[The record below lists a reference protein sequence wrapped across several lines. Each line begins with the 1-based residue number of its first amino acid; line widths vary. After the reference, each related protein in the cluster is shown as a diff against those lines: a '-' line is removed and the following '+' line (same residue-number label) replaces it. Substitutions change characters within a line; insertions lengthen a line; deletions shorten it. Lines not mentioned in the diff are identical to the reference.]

1 MNNESYSCSFLT
13 RVHSFVTFHKNFR
26 RNSVFSEWS
35 LIFGPLYSKHQFS
48 WSHIK
53 KFPNNYITNLFRP
66 FFTEITFKIILTF
79 NSFKYTKIFHFVQKY
94 ELEYFQ
100 DEVSDE
106 LLINF
111 PDSDKNLLDPEIDNY
126 IDNFSEVIS
135 NTQNC

>member
-1 MNNESYSCSFLT
+1 M
-13 RVHSFVTFHKNFR
+13 
-26 RNSVFSEWS
+26 
-35 LIFGPLYSKHQFS
+35 
-48 WSHIK
+48 
-53 KFPNNYITNLFRP
+53 
-66 FFTEITFKIILTF
+66 F